1 MKLKLPP
8 NRIPFLRRFSKD
20 KSGVVAV
27 EMTLVFIPFILLFL
41 FIAELCS
48 VLYVSVSIDLAMAEA
63 MRFTSSSS
71 SADMT
76 EYKRTFLQKM
86 QDRVTELPLM
96 IYKAENVNFDVK
108 YCESLEKIANGTC
121 NSSSPSQPSLDA
133 DGEPIYG
140 TGTPLAFYSVQY
152 TYTPLFL
159 PIPNS
164 VVNPAMARNGIYI
177 METTR
182 YRKVPRP
189 GASGG

>member
-20 KSGVVAV
+20 KSGVVAI
-27 EMTLVFIPFILLFL
+27 EMTLVLIPFILLFL
-41 FIAELCS
+41 FVAELCS

-63 MRFTSSSS
+63 MRFASSSNMS
-71 SADMT
+71 D
-76 EYKRTFLQKM
+76 YKRNFLEKM
-86 QDRVTELPLM
+86 EDRVTELPLM
-96 IYKAENVNFDVK
+96 IYKPENVNFDVK
-108 YCESLEKIANGTC
+108 YCDNLQQIANGTC
-121 NSSSPSQPSLDA
+121 NGSSPSSPTLAA
-133 DGEPIYG
+133 DGSPIYG

-164 VVNPAMARNGIYI
+164 IVNPAMARNGIYVL
-177 METTR
+177 ENSR
-182 YRKVPRP
+182 YRAVPRP